1 MSTIKS
7 SAENLTLN
15 ADGANN
21 DVIIQSNGSTKVH
34 IDGTGKVGIGTT
46 TPQTEMHVVTANTS
60 LVHIGGAPNAN
71 GNYQGISLG
80 YSEVGNTL
88 YRKVAVVSAGIND
101 SSARQ
106 TFHVL
111 VDTASDSG
119 STQLVDSKFS
129 VSGTTGI
136 CQARNGLTFGSDTA
150 AANALDDY
158 EEGTW
163 TPVFSGSSTAGSYS
177 YAVQVGY
184 YTKIGR
190 LVTVTCSLFNINDDS
205 GAGAGNIKILGLPF
219 TVSSAPHRAMI
230 GALELDQFAFAG
242 SLSATA
248 MAGETFVELR
258 DSITGAGDDVLQ
270 VADRNND
277 TSDMCFQVTYTV

>member
-158 EEGTW
+158 EEGTC
-163 TPVFSGSSTAGSYS
+163 TLQYSDGSAG
-177 YAVQVGY
+177 VGSANNGT
-184 YTKIGR
+184 YTKVGR
-190 LVTVTCSLFNINDDS
+190 MVTVSGDIIGNVGSL
-205 GAGAGNIKILGLPF
+205 
-219 TVSSAPHRAMI
+219 TSSA
-230 GALELDQFAFAG
+230 ALKITGFPFAFSKAG
-242 SLSATA
+242 VGPFLT
-248 MAGETFVELR
+248 
-258 DSITGAGDDVLQ
+258 
-270 VADRNND
+270 RN
-277 TSDMCFQVTYTV
+277 FQVPDGTVNVVMYHGGSGTQADIYSFIDHGVYTSALVEDLHASTNDIYFTLTYQTS

>member
-158 EEGTW
+158 EEGTC
-163 TPVFSGSSTAGSYS
+163 TLQYSDGSAG
-177 YAVQVGY
+177 VGSANNGT
-184 YTKIGR
+184 YTKVGR
-190 LVTVTCSLFNINDDS
+190 MVTVSGDIIGNVGSL
-205 GAGAGNIKILGLPF
+205 
-219 TVSSAPHRAMI
+219 TSSA
-230 GALELDQFAFAG
+230 ALKITGFPFAFSKAG
-242 SLSATA
+242 VGPFLT
-248 MAGETFVELR
+248 
-258 DSITGAGDDVLQ
+258 
-270 VADRNND
+270 RN
-277 TSDMCFQVTYTV
+277 FQVPDGTVNVVMYHGGSGTQAELYSFIDHGAYANALVEDLHASTNDIYFTLTYQTSA

>member
-158 EEGTW
+158 EEGTC
-163 TPVFSGSSTAGSYS
+163 TLQYSDGSAG
-177 YAVQVGY
+177 VGSANNGT
-184 YTKIGR
+184 YTKVGR
-190 LVTVTCSLFNINDDS
+190 MVTVSGDIIGNVGSL
-205 GAGAGNIKILGLPF
+205 
-219 TVSSAPHRAMI
+219 TSSA
-230 GALELDQFAFAG
+230 ALKITGFPFAFSKAG
-242 SLSATA
+242 VGPFLT
-248 MAGETFVELR
+248 
-258 DSITGAGDDVLQ
+258 
-270 VADRNND
+270 RN
-277 TSDMCFQVTYTV
+277 FQVPDGTVNVVMYHGGSGTQADIYSFIDHGVYTSALVEDLHASTNDIYFTLTYQTSA